1 MAVVVDLLLVDL
13 PIIILS
19 GTQTYQVTYQASPP
33 GGGVPSAVFTEEVES
48 HTGEELD
55 SMSSGSGRNV
65 IQYQALHPLPGGTAS
80 AGRRCAGCGLHDSR
94 GGHSHAW
101 G

>member
-33 GGGVPSAVFTEEVES
+33 GGGVPSAIFTEEVES

-65 IQYQALHPLPGGTAS
+65 IHPIPSPAS
-80 AGRRCAGCGLHDSR
+80 SPRRHRLCREKMCRLWA
-94 GGHSHAW
+94 A
-101 G
+101 